1 VFEQDVSE
9 SGVVTVLSIEEKEGR
24 KARPLPFNTVELL
37 KAASKGLGMSP
48 SAAMSCA
55 ERLYLSGS
63 VSALVSHTPA
73 SVFTCVWCRYI
84 SYPRTEST
92 QYPASFDLREAVS
105 EQTGSRYWGDY
116 ARKLLSEGLSVR

>member
-63 VSALVSHTPA
+63 VSALVSHTHPFPFS
-73 SVFTCVWCRYI
+73 SVFGVGIFPIRA
-84 SYPRTEST
+84 RNLRST
-92 QYPASFDLREAVS
+92 QH
-105 EQTGSRYWGDY
+105 
-116 ARKLLSEGLSVR
+116 LSI